1 MAECHKPHP
10 APAVGLTLALAAK
23 IIMGKQ
29 MISSLRK
36 GSSSVY
42 FQYESTGESMG
53 AEEFEAEVKN
63 NILIFR
69 FKVKPV
75 DSNQREDEEHLH
87 EMELLSV
94 TVDDDYI
101 ITRFIDFIK
110 NKSIEGFHVEVFSRG
125 KRLVFS
131 VSEGPSKL
139 NGLTFNIENKVS

>member
-1 MAECHKPHP
+1 M
-10 APAVGLTLALAAK
+10 ALARHSQVSSALADK
-23 IIMGKQ
+23 AIAGELMV
-29 MISSLRK
+29 SSLRK

-42 FQYESTGESMG
+42 FQYENTGESMG
-53 AEEFEAEVKN
+53 ANEFEAEIKN

-69 FKVKPV
+69 FNVKPV
-75 DSNQREDEEHLH
+75 DSNQREDEDHLH

-110 NKSIEGFHVEVFSRG
+110 NKNVDGFHMEIMSRG
-125 KRLVFS
+125 KRLVF
-131 VSEGPSKL
+131 VVAEGPSKL